1 MPPPEE
7 LRLPAEEI
15 YDAMRKNIEKYKPA
29 VPGTFLVLL
38 AGTAWACVG
47 VMLLFSAVL
56 WLSAA
61 SDGAS
66 PLVFAA
72 AGVVTALL
80 VHHFGFLKIADKNLE
95 RILPVGG
102 KKCLFSFFP
111 WKSYIIIAV
120 MVAMGILLRHSDVPR
135 QYLAVCYIGI
145 GLALVLSSIRYVRIF
160 FREIRKARSI

>member
-1 MPPPEE
+1 MW
-7 LRLPAEEI
+7 I
-15 YDAMRKNIEKYKPA
+15 NIEKYKPA
-29 VPGTFLVLL
+29 VPSTFLVLL

-61 SDGAS
+61 SDGAP

-72 AGVVTALL
+72 AGFVMALL
-80 VHHFGFLKIADKNLE
+80 VHHFGFLKIADKNLD

-111 WKSYIIIAV
+111 WKSYLIIAA
-120 MVAMGILLRHSDVPR
+120 MVAMGILLRHSAIPKR
-135 QYLAVCYIGI
+135 YLAICYIGI

-160 FREIRKARSI
+160 FRETRKTRSI